1 MSLIRKTVVVDAPA
15 AVAFAYM
22 DDHRNVP
29 TWMYGISAFTPIT
42 EQTSGVGATFESKM
56 AVGPKTFRSVMK
68 VTEWERDRVLTMDS
82 IEGTKCTTS
91 SRFVAGDDG
100 STTLELDFFY
110 DLGGGLAGRALN
122 KIVEP
127 FVGIAVGFTE
137 SALRKEIAA
146 AHRA

>member
-1 MSLIRKTVVVDAPA
+1 MSLVKKSIVVDAPA

-29 TWMYGISAFTPIT
+29 TWMYGVSAFVSRT
-42 EQTSGVGATFESKM
+42 EQTSGVGAIFESKM
-56 AVGPKTFRSVMK
+56 TVGPKTFRSVMK
-68 VTEWERDRVLTMDS
+68 VTEWERDKVLTMDS
-82 IEGTKCTTS
+82 IEGTKCTTT
-91 SRFVAGDDG
+91 SRFIAHGDG

-137 SALRKEIAA
+137 SALRKEITA
-146 AHRA
+146 AHRG